1 MGAKVG
7 AGVGVGG
14 VSLGLLGFS
23 FGSKK
28 EDKETDAL
36 TLKYRDARLAH
47 HRSDL
52 QKADKLY
59 KEALQVSRLYI

>member
-1 MGAKVG
+1 M
-7 AGVGVGG
+7 GG

-23 FGSKK
+23 FGSNKK

-52 QKADKLY
+52 QRADRLY
-59 KEALQVSRLYI
+59 KEALQVSVPV